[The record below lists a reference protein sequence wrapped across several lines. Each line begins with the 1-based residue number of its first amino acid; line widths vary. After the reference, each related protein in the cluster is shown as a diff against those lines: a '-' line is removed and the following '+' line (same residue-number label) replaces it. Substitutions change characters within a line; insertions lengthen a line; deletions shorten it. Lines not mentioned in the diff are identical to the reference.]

1 MLSEFVKVAT
11 VGDVPDNS
19 MVPVSAAGE
28 EILLAKIGDAYF
40 AIDDWCT
47 HAAGML
53 DQGDLCADTFEVVCP
68 VHEGMF
74 DLRTGEGHEPSSRD
88 RHRHLRGPRGGGG
101 YPRGAQELD
110 VDSGGCQTRGQRHP
124 GPAV

>member
-19 MVPVSAAGE
+19 IVPVFAAGE

-74 DLRTGEGHEPSSRD
+74 DLRTGEVTNPPPETDIATYEVRVEGED
-88 RHRHLRGPRGGGG
+88 ILVGPK
-101 YPRGAQELD
+101 
-110 VDSGGCQTRGQRHP
+110 S
-124 GPAV
+124 